1 MPKLTRWFIKSGFIC
16 LITAL
21 SIGVIIKSQIIQ
33 IASFSSAA
41 TPVYFHLFMVGWVTQ
56 LIFGVSYWT
65 FPRFSRD
72 KPRGSLLLGWS
83 CFWLLNVGLFLR
95 MIGEPLNHTY
105 QNKFGWMLLISAV
118 LQWLAGMFYIF
129 NTWLRIKGD

>member
-16 LITAL
+16 LIIAL
-21 SIGVIIKSQIIQ
+21 SIGVLIKSQIIQ
-33 IASFSSAA
+33 IAGLLSAA

-56 LIFGVSYWT
+56 LIFGVSFWM

-105 QNKFGWMLLISAV
+105 QNEFGWMLLISAV